1 MSKISLKD
9 TRETFK
15 NFFKKNN
22 HHVVESGSLIPNND
36 PTLMF
41 TNSGMVQFK
50 NVFTGVEKRDF
61 KTATTAQK
69 CVRAGGKHNDLEN
82 VGYTPRHHTFF
93 EMLGNF
99 SFGDYFKEEAIF
111 FAWNLITKE
120 FGISKDKLC
129 MTVYSE
135 DDEAFNLW
143 KKITGFN
150 ENKIIKIST
159 SDNFWSMGDT
169 GPCGPCSEIFYDHGE
184 KLKGGPPGSK
194 DQDGDRFIEIWNLV
208 FMQFEQVTKDKRI
221 NLPKPSVDTGMGLE
235 RMTAVLQG
243 THDNYEIDLF
253 KKLIDASAEITKS
266 PVSNKT
272 IASHRVI
279 SDHLR
284 AACFLIADG
293 LMPSNE
299 GRGYV
304 LRRIMRRGMRH
315 AETLG
320 GKSNTLSS
328 LINALIS
335 QMSSEYNE
343 LSRAK
348 ELITE
353 TIMNEEDK
361 FSTMLNK
368 GMKVLNNDLSDVKNN
383 TLSGDIAFKLYDT
396 FGFPLDLTQDYL
408 KPKNINVD
416 VERFNKLMD
425 LRKEEARKS
434 WKGSGSKEIS
444 KIWFELKDKNG
455 PTEFVGYNNE
465 KTEGKIIE
473 IIIKDKPVKEL
484 LENQEGI
491 IITNQTCFYAEAGG
505 QVGDIGL
512 IKSHNSIFEVSDTQK
527 YFGDF
532 YLHYGKVKEGKINS
546 NQTAVLIVDKEH
558 RNNVKANHSATHLL
572 QAALRET
579 LGKHVA
585 QKGSY
590 VGPER
595 LRFDFS
601 HNKAIQK
608 EEINK
613 INLEVNEIIKQ
624 NENVSTRL
632 MSPTKAIKEGA
643 MALFGEK
650 YGEEARVVSMGRKKE
665 KVYSLELCGGTHVNK
680 TGEIGKFEIISEGS
694 IASGVR
700 RIEGLRGEELQ
711 NYTKQQKSKDEK
723 QSKDL
728 KDKFDKIIETI
739 KEQGGKADKFKNYLT
754 DMDIAE
760 KYLSQIIKDNI
771 LKDKSK
777 NIVNNFK
784 KNNITFRLQ
793 KIIDLP
799 GKELRSIVDETK
811 KQKNLIIFL
820 FGISKNKISI
830 AVGVS
835 DDLTEKFDA
844 SEYVKYLSKNL
855 GGSGGGGRKD
865 FAQAGGTD
873 VDKIDQVVKLLIEK
887 I

>member
-22 HHVVESGSLIPNND
+22 HQVVESGSLIPNND

-99 SFGDYFKEEAIF
+99 SFGDYFKEQAIF

-328 LINALIS
+328 LINALIT

-368 GMKVLNNDLSDVKNN
+368 GMKLLNNDLSDVKNN

-465 KTEGKIIE
+465 RAEGKIIE

-505 QVGDIGL
+505 QVGDKGL

-532 YLHYGKVKEGKINS
+532 YLHFGKVKEGKIIS

-558 RNNVKANHSATHLL
+558 RKNVKANHSATHLL
-572 QAALRET
+572 HAALREI

-613 INLEVNEIIKQ
+613 INLEVNEIVKQ

-650 YGEEARVVSMGRKKE
+650 YGEEVRVVSMGRKKE

-694 IASGVR
+694 ISSGVR

-711 NYTKQQKSKDEK
+711 NYIKQQKSKDEK
-723 QSKDL
+723 QSRDL

-793 KIIDLP
+793 KITDLP
-799 GKELRSIVDETK
+799 GKELRSIADETK

-835 DDLTEKFDA
+835 DDLISKFDA